1 LRAQFNTSAA
11 TGLDVRIGFAW
22 LGDDASQCQFRIADE
37 RIDDITD
44 VDEPNLDLTL
54 FFASPDLLKAVIF
67 GEANPIEHFMQ
78 GEFRADGGLPLVFP
92 VLSAFTG
99 QPSARAPQTRQ

>member
-1 LRAQFNTSAA
+1 M
-11 TGLDVRIGFAW
+11 RIGFAW

-37 RIDDITD
+37 RINDITD
-44 VDEPNLDLTL
+44 LDEPNLDLTL
-54 FFASPDLLKAVIF
+54 FFASPDLLKAVIL

-92 VLSAFTG
+92 LLSSFTG
-99 QPSARAPQTRQ
+99 QPNARAPQTRQ